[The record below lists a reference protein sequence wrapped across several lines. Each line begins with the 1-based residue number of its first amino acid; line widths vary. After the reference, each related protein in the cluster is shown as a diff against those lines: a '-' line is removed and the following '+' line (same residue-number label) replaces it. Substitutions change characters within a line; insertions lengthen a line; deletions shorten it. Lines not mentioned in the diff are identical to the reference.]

1 MFHRR
6 GCAAHRE
13 RTGRRARPFCQMD
26 RLSVLSGGITG
37 PRKGTRRA
45 WEPRRRKKGGEYATG
60 ERDAFPHLGFP
71 LLVSAQHKQP
81 LKTRSV
87 CCWAILARLLSGRLQ
102 SRRAGEPQWFGMAK
116 FSFMFG

>member
-1 MFHRR
+1 M
-6 GCAAHRE
+6 GA
-13 RTGRRARPFCQMD
+13 
-26 RLSVLSGGITG
+26 
-37 PRKGTRRA
+37 
-45 WEPRRRKKGGEYATG
+45 RRRKKGGEYATG

-102 SRRAGEPQWFGMAK
+102 SRRAGDGFNNRLRMNWELQLAIADLAGGDWPKLARRAAIKLTEPSGIIFPK
-116 FSFMFG
+116 FELESV